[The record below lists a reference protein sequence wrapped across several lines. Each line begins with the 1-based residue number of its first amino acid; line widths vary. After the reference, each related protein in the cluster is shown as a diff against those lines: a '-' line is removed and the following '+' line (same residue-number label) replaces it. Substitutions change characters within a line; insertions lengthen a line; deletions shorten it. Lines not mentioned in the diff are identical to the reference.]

1 MWALC
6 GCQNSLF
13 HHFSH
18 VNPTYVQ
25 HMLILGTVPIFH
37 PVVASDIE
45 VGLFTL
51 ENQGSRALIE
61 NQGNIYNFRIME
73 F

>member
-1 MWALC
+1 
-6 GCQNSLF
+6 
-13 HHFSH
+13 
-18 VNPTYVQ
+18 
-25 HMLILGTVPIFH
+25 MLILGTVSIFH

-45 VGLFTL
+45 VELFNL